1 MECLEDT
8 HAGRKHWGLVLYGI
22 KSKLLAYY
30 RLGSKNPTTYLNLDN
45 LGNFKA
51 DDGIPIMITTDSDG
65 RSYFSHVEIR
75 VCLVRP
81 RDLNIVPTHSNGP
94 WMRLQH
100 IYDYMPLASLSM
112 SQKFTYS

>member
-30 RLGSKNPTTYLNLDN
+30 RLGSKNPTTSLNLDN

-65 RSYFSHVEIR
+65 GLGAGKKWKHY
-75 VCLVRP
+75 L
-81 RDLNIVPTHSNGP
+81 GQ
-94 WMRLQH
+94 M
-100 IYDYMPLASLSM
+100 
-112 SQKFTYS
+112 FTPF